1 MVKNKL
7 RGTRIV
13 SLSIAWQPKFRQ
25 IKFQL
30 NDWAGLKFIN
40 QQLKLLI

>member
-13 SLSIAWQPKFRQ
+13 SPSIARQPKFRQ
-25 IKFQL
+25 IKFKL
-30 NDWAGLKFIN
+30 NDWDGLKFIN